1 MKKTGKFF
9 FCCLLIVISIP
20 SFVFG
25 KIYTCDYTN
34 MCPKA
39 IMLTVPYFSSN
50 KSEQSLDLILNYGD
64 LYHNRGSINGYVC
77 EKYGLMPNIAT
88 NAMAKNDND
97 IPLMLKYSK
106 AEIDKQF
113 LLWKNSLYADNM
125 PQWWIDKNLRKYKF
139 LLKSL
144 NSNLR
149 KYNELNNEAVNDY
162 SEYAAKEL
170 KRVSGEIQYE
180 SSLTNITEADIEK
193 LYDPNIDI
201 DGDGLNNREEY
212 YCGSN
217 PLLKEGFAIMPKIL
231 EIIPDGSFVVTGKF
245 SVLNLSSTNLTLML
259 RSSINDVRYLPKLKV
274 LDNVQVDY
282 NYVNPYCSGDLSW
295 LVVFPS
301 KSETKFVVLFDKE
314 YLPYVMVP
322 YYIELMDPSP
332 ESSRR
337 FEMNFYISGDCGKK
351 ITEPEILSPPNGTHA
366 SISEKLTFLWDIK
379 EDNNFDLGKTMRYK
393 WQCFSLET
401 RDSGYTYDRKVPNFT
416 YDICRQGNYIWR
428 VIKGTDYLKPS
439 ASEWGWFSIGKDIA
453 PNYDKSG
460 DFSKCFSYTN
470 HNGQTIYEHVMKVDS
485 NYLSPA
491 IYSSSVVKKISY
503 TNKDLF
509 FHGFKLNDHWYF
521 SGTTSRKGI
530 YRYSVYV
537 HKYDGTV
544 ETNKHVFTV
553 YGTDDD
559 IYTGSYYYLNNNE
572 IRHTLKCNIG
582 FDYEAKTYYDYFTAG
597 GEKYKLDKDCQ
608 VYFDEPMPAGLNG
621 IMTNGNFIISGIP
634 KKAITVTNYLN
645 IVKNNAIRKERHIFD
660 IKTLKSLWP
669 VVDR

>member
-282 NYVNPYCSGDLSW
+282 NYVNP
-295 LVVFPS
+295 
-301 KSETKFVVLFDKE
+301 
-314 YLPYVMVP
+314 
-322 YYIELMDPSP
+322 
-332 ESSRR
+332 
-337 FEMNFYISGDCGKK
+337 
-351 ITEPEILSPPNGTHA
+351 
-366 SISEKLTFLWDIK
+366 
-379 EDNNFDLGKTMRYK
+379 
-393 WQCFSLET
+393 
-401 RDSGYTYDRKVPNFT
+401 
-416 YDICRQGNYIWR
+416 
-428 VIKGTDYLKPS
+428 
-439 ASEWGWFSIGKDIA
+439 
-453 PNYDKSG
+453 
-460 DFSKCFSYTN
+460 
-470 HNGQTIYEHVMKVDS
+470 
-485 NYLSPA
+485 
-491 IYSSSVVKKISY
+491 
-503 TNKDLF
+503 
-509 FHGFKLNDHWYF
+509 
-521 SGTTSRKGI
+521 
-530 YRYSVYV
+530 
-537 HKYDGTV
+537 
-544 ETNKHVFTV
+544 
-553 YGTDDD
+553 
-559 IYTGSYYYLNNNE
+559 
-572 IRHTLKCNIG
+572 
-582 FDYEAKTYYDYFTAG
+582 
-597 GEKYKLDKDCQ
+597 
-608 VYFDEPMPAGLNG
+608 
-621 IMTNGNFIISGIP
+621 
-634 KKAITVTNYLN
+634 
-645 IVKNNAIRKERHIFD
+645 
-660 IKTLKSLWP
+660 
-669 VVDR
+669 